1 VKPKP
6 LYPFP
11 MPLSRVP
18 AALTTWAANRA
29 EAVLYWLANRS
40 AAVARGFTS
49 YRIAYREELATSS
62 LKAQKMEV
70 LELE

>member
-1 VKPKP
+1 MKREP
-6 LYPFP
+6 LCPFP
-11 MPLSRVP
+11 MSLSRVP

-62 LKAQKMEV
+62 LKVQKLKV